1 MKTCRPDNSL
11 CIITLHFKRL
21 SVLVV
26 KCYFRVG
33 KIMITLD
40 QILNVPRS
48 ELKLDVCIPA
58 TAKIKLRSRIV
69 GFDLNLYVLTSLI
82 TYSTAKESPTSSTS
96 LTPTYSTTLAPT
108 FGVLTQEF

>member
-1 MKTCRPDNSL
+1 MYRSPTNTPVQNRVQTVNLNKCYKKDAYSYGGMKTCRPDNSL
-11 CIITLHFKRL
+11 YIITLHFKRL

-33 KIMITLD
+33 KIMVTLD

-58 TAKIKLRSRIV
+58 TAKIKLRSRVV
-69 GFDLNLYVLTSLI
+69 GFD
-82 TYSTAKESPTSSTS
+82 
-96 LTPTYSTTLAPT
+96 
-108 FGVLTQEF
+108 